1 MPRLERPDGA
11 LHYDVLSLVPPWE
24 PDPPAI
30 LFHHGV
36 GIHGDVWAE
45 WLPALADRY
54 RLVRFDMRGFGR
66 SSVPGPGF
74 RWSLELLAQD
84 ALAVADAVRARRFH
98 LVGESLGGTVALFLA
113 VHYPDRLAS
122 LTVCSASHRG
132 ASIQRV
138 REWRDL
144 VAREGMTAWSAMMM
158 ARRFADGAASDALLA
173 WFHREQSASSA
184 EATLDLADMLI
195 ATDLT
200 AELSTIRTPT
210 LLLAP
215 DSSPF
220 VPLEVALDAHARIPR
235 CELRVFTGVQH
246 GLVASHGGACARAV
260 REFIERRRL
269 D

>member
-1 MPRLERPDGA
+1 VPRLDRPDGA
-11 LHYDVLSLVPPWE
+11 LHYDVCSLVPPWE

-36 GIHGDVWAE
+36 GINSDVWAE
-45 WLPALADRY
+45 WLPMLADRF

-66 SSVPGPGF
+66 SAIPGPGF
-74 RWSLELLAQD
+74 RWSLELLAED
-84 ALAVADAVRARRFH
+84 ALAVAEAAGARRFH
-98 LVGESLGGTVALFLA
+98 VVGESLGGTVALFLA
-113 VHYPDRLAS
+113 IHHPDRLAS

-158 ARRFADGAASDALLA
+158 ARRFAEGAASDALLA
-173 WFHREQSASSA
+173 WFHREQSKSSA
-184 EATLDLADMLI
+184 DATLDLADMLI

-200 AELSTIRTPT
+200 PGLSGIRTPT

-220 VPLEVALDAHARIPR
+220 VPLEIVLDAHGRIPR
-235 CELRVFTGVQH
+235 SEVRIFAGVQH
-246 GLVASHGGACARAV
+246 GLVASHGAQCARAV

-269 D
+269 A